1 MVERIN
7 KLLDLLVL
15 WMSKIT
21 VPIPGMLKAGIL
33 GLVAGVVLAFPAATL
48 ACCCGTGLVAAFLG
62 LVSGVIAGYSS
73 PVSEDLSPE
82 EDKEAFTLNLG
93 IITVPA
99 TRGAVRMGGPGM
111 VAGLMTA
118 VGTSIGQVFGYP
130 LFLQLAGASTDGD
143 PVPAVLWATIFG
155 GLASLVLGTAMG
167 ALGGILAYQMIGKT
181 SEKD

>member
-7 KLLDLLVL
+7 EFLDLLVL
-15 WMSKIT
+15 WVSKIE

-33 GLVAGVVLAFPAATL
+33 GLVAGIVLAFPAAML
-48 ACCCGTGLVAAFLG
+48 VCCCGTGLVAAFLG
-62 LVSGVIAGYSS
+62 LVFGVIAGYLS
-73 PVSEDLSPE
+73 PVSEGLSPE

-93 IITVPA
+93 VIVVPA

-118 VGTSIGQVFGYP
+118 VGTSIGQVLGYP
-130 LFLQLAGASTDGD
+130 LFLQLVGASGD
-143 PVPAVLWATIFG
+143 PVQPVFWATIFG
-155 GLASLVLGTAMG
+155 GLASLVLGPAMG

-181 SEKD
+181 SEKDQ